1 MSKAQTAQLTWTSEP
16 LMKVEVR
23 WRIYT
28 HVQRH
33 SLSQLRELLYRA
45 SLVGKLTMLCGHGL
59 LHLHRC
65 LQGLSSNTDKARHL
79 IRRWYA
85 ADRRCIARHA
95 AALQEPSDFQST
107 SINGTLLDHV
117 ILK

>member
-1 MSKAQTAQLTWTSEP
+1 
-16 LMKVEVR
+16 MKVEVR
-23 WRIYT
+23 WRVYT
-28 HVQRH
+28 HVQSH
-33 SLSQLRELLYRA
+33 SLSQLRGLLCRA
-45 SLVGKLTMLCGHGL
+45 SLMGKLTMLCVHGL
-59 LHLHRC
+59 LHLVWC
-65 LQGLSSNTDKARHL
+65 LQELSSNTAKARHL
-79 IRRWYA
+79 IRRGYA